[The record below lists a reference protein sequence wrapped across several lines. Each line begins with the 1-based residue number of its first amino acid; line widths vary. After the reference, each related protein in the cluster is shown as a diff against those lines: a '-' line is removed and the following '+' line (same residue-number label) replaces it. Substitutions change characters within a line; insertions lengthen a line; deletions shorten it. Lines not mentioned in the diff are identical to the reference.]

1 MAAKKKIKSKA
12 TPKRSAP
19 KPKSKA
25 QPKAKAK
32 SAPKRAAPKAKAQ
45 AVSNKVA
52 PKKKVPVRAAVAKP
66 KAAAKPQP
74 PIAPAPA
81 PQPIAAVPPPTLSI
95 VRPGLQKRAD
105 AVTIGVVMVTDG
117 DRLIEESTFYST
129 AGRDEYVR
137 RWEARGYSC
146 RFIASN

>member
-12 TPKRSAP
+12 TPKRPVP

-32 SAPKRAAPKAKAQ
+32 SAPKRAAPKAKAP
-45 AVSNKVA
+45 AASKKVA
-52 PKKKVPVRAAVAKP
+52 PKKAPARTAAVKP
-66 KAAAKPQP
+66 KAVAKPQP
-74 PIAPAPA
+74 PIAPAPT
-81 PQPIAAVPPPTLSI
+81 PQPVAAVPPPLSI

-129 AGRDEYVR
+129 AGRDEYVK
-137 RWEARGYSC
+137 RWEARGYTC

>member
-1 MAAKKKIKSKA
+1 MAAKKKTKSKA

-19 KPKSKA
+19 KSKSKA

-32 SAPKRAAPKAKAQ
+32 SAPKRAAPKAQ
-45 AVSNKVA
+45 AVSKKVA
-52 PKKKVPVRAAVAKP
+52 PKKKAPVRAAVVKP

-74 PIAPAPA
+74 TIAPTPA
-81 PQPIAAVPPPTLSI
+81 PQPVAAVPPPLSI